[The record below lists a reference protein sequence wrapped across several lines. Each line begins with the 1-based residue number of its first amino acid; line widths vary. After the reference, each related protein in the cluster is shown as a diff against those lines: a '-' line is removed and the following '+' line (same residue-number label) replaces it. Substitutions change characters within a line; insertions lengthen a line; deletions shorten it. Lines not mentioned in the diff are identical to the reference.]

1 MTNFLTNFKAVKEAA
16 VVSTDLLPFTEE
28 TLRACARN
36 ACGRYNT
43 SWACPPASGKAEE
56 MKKFC
61 LSFPS
66 ALLFSTCGSLED
78 SFDVE
83 GMNAARS
90 AHTRLTDE
98 IAKFYGIPPNCVF
111 GAEACALCRKCTY
124 PNAPC
129 RFPARMKRTVES
141 LGIDVVSLSV
151 SAGLKYCNGANTVTY
166 FSLLLSDW
174 ENLILN

>member
-43 SWACPPASGKAEE
+43 SWACPPASEKAEE

-78 SFDVE
+78 SFDIE

-90 AHTRLTDE
+90 R
-98 IAKFYGIPPNCVF
+98 IYC
-111 GAEACALCRKCTY
+111 
-124 PNAPC
+124 
-129 RFPARMKRTVES
+129 PADRRTVCVKRS
-141 LGIDVVSLSV
+141 VRYRSSNGIAV
-151 SAGLKYCNGANTVTY
+151 K
-166 FSLLLSDW
+166 FFLLLFSFLRCFIFGFFPTA
-174 ENLILN
+174 LILYFVY